1 MTDCP
6 NCEYN
11 RQRAQRWREEVYKL
25 SGYPLPE
32 REWVGLTED
41 DKNEIL
47 VDAVRHKWDDRLIV
61 EQIEDKLREKNYG

>member
-6 NCEYN
+6 HCEYH

-47 VDAVRHKWDDRLIV
+47 VDAVRHQWNDRLIV
-61 EQIEDKLREKNYG
+61 EQIEDKLKEKNT

>member
-6 NCEYN
+6 HCEYH

-25 SGYPLPE
+25 SGHPLPE

-47 VDAVRHKWDDRLIV
+47 VDAVRHQWDDRLIV
-61 EQIEDKLREKNYG
+61 EQIEDKLKEKNT

>member
-6 NCEYN
+6 NCEYH
-11 RQRAQRWREEVYKL
+11 RKRAQLWRDEAYKL

-47 VDAVRHKWDDRLIV
+47 VDAVRHQWNDRLIV
-61 EQIEDKLREKNYG
+61 EQIEDKLKEKNT

>member
-1 MTDCP
+1 MNDCP
-6 NCEYN
+6 NCEYH

-47 VDAVRHKWDDRLIV
+47 VDAVRHKWNDRLIV
-61 EQIEDKLREKNYG
+61 EQIEDKLKEKNCG